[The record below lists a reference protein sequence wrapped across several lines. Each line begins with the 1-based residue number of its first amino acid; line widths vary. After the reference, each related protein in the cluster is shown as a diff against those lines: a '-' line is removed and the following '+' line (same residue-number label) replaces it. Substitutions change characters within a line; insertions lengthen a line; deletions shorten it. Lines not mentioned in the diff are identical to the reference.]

1 MTRCA
6 DNCILFPFTPELPE
20 QDQHDREM
28 IIIMKLSLLLSLCLV
43 SMALSAPSPG
53 KVAVIGATGRL
64 GREAVQQLH
73 DRGIE
78 CNILVRKSLPS
89 SEEPSTVTKPDST
102 TSLTKSQVVAH
113 LSSLKGVHIVEGDV
127 TDVESLHTL
136 LDGCTAC
143 LALFGSTRRSRL
155 GDLWNPSIGDT
166 DPTHAKAVNYRG
178 VANLIQAAKVS
189 KTCKR
194 IVRITGKGE
203 TPTSFFSILINLLGS
218 MAKAWNYEGERLLRD
233 QQDVEYTIIRPG
245 IMSEKGPESSYSL
258 TLADDGGDLP
268 VSKIS
273 YADIATLSIECLA
286 YPNAARSTLVAMTK
300 ATTEGASTTTPTT
313 AAAAAE
319 SYAPL
324 LQMVQ
329 PDRRN
334 FPTNMLEQHYAAV
347 RNTVCGLG
355 VAMLVLL
362 SAVVRMIL

>member
-1 MTRCA
+1 
-6 DNCILFPFTPELPE
+6 
-20 QDQHDREM
+20 
-28 IIIMKLSLLLSLCLV
+28 MKLSLLLSFCFV
-43 SMALSAPSPG
+43 SMALSTPTPG

-73 DRGIE
+73 ARGIE
-78 CNILVRKSLPS
+78 CNILVRKTLPS
-89 SEEPSTVTKPDST
+89 AEEIPKSTKESAT
-102 TSLTKSQVVAH
+102 TTLTKSQVVAD

-127 TDVESLHTL
+127 TDLESLHTL

-143 LALFGSTRRSRL
+143 LALFGATRRSRL
-155 GDLWNPSIGDT
+155 SDLWNPTIGDT
-166 DPTHAKAVNYRG
+166 DPTHAKAVNYQG
-178 VANLIQAAKVS
+178 VANIIQAAKAS

-203 TPTSFFSILINLLGS
+203 TPTSFFSILINMLGS

-233 QQDVEYTIIRPG
+233 QQDVDYTIIRPG
-245 IMSEKGPESSYSL
+245 IMSEKGPEGSYSL

-286 YPNAARSTLVAMTK
+286 YPNAARSTLTAMTK
-300 ATTEGASTTTPTT
+300 ATTTTTEDTLTTTPT
-313 AAAAAE
+313 AN

-347 RNTVCGLG
+347 RNTLYGLG
-355 VAMLVLL
+355 VAVLVLM
-362 SAVVRMIL
+362 SAVVRTILGVV